1 MFAAE
6 DGKLDF
12 VKHLIEKGAVAD
24 AKGMRAP
31 QSLTLL
37 NTHHTF

>member
-1 MFAAE
+1 MFAAQSGE
-6 DGKLDF
+6 LDV
-12 VKHLIEKGAVAD
+12 VKQLIEKGAGVD
-24 AKGMRAP
+24 AKGMSVP